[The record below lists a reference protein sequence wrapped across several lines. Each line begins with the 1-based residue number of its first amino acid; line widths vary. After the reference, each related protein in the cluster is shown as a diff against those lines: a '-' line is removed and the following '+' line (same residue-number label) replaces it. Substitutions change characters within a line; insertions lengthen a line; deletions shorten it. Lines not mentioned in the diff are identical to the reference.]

1 MLTFAAPMKRFFLEI
16 AYNGANYHG
25 WQIQKNANSVQA
37 TIQQALSTVLKEEIA
52 ITGAGRTDTGVHAKQ
67 LFAHFETTQDFD
79 TEKLKFK
86 LNSLLNDDIACF
98 KVFEVEQDM
107 HTRFSATSRTYEYW
121 VSTQK
126 NPFLTHFA
134 YYFPFKLNVEL
145 MNKAANQLI
154 QETDFSCFSKSK
166 TDTFTNN
173 CSITEAYW
181 KTENDVLI
189 FTITANRFLRNMV
202 RSIVGTLL
210 DVGQEKIATETINN
224 IIESKNRSEA
234 GQSVPAHGLY
244 LTKIKYP
251 FLNNEK

>member
-1 MLTFAAPMKRFFLEI
+1 MKRFFLEI
-16 AYNGANYHG
+16 AYNGTPYHG

-67 LFAHFETTQDFD
+67 LFAHFETTQEID

-86 LNSLLNDDIACF
+86 LNSLLPDSIACTS
-98 KVFEVEQDM
+98 VFEVAIDM
-107 HTRFSATSRTYEYW
+107 HARFSATSRTYEYKI
-121 VSTQK
+121 SMQK
-126 NPFLTHFA
+126 NPFLTQFA
-134 YYFPFKLNVEL
+134 YYFPYYLDVDL

-173 CSITEAYW
+173 CNITEAHW
-181 KTENDVLI
+181 KTENDILI

-202 RSIVGTLL
+202 RAIVGTLL
-210 DVGQEKIATETINN
+210 DVGQKKITVDEIPN
-224 IIESKNRSEA
+224 IIASKNRSEA

-244 LTKIKYP
+244 LTRIVYP
-251 FLNNEK
+251 FLKKIND